1 MYRLAALFSPPA
13 RGFLGPAG
21 PQSEKLTNVVVDFA
35 GSKVW
40 DSSALVAI
48 DDLASKYRDAGKT
61 LRLRHLSRDCAAL
74 LERAGDL
81 VEVDAETDPV
91 YAVAADYGANALVAA
106 SEAAP
111 RGGARMA
118 STVSRRGRRTRSGDS
133 TANGEREEKE
143 AFRAVRA

>member
-1 MYRLAALFSPPA
+1 M
-13 RGFLGPAG
+13 
-21 PQSEKLTNVVVDFA
+21 VDFA

-111 RGGARMA
+111 RGGARISVDGLEA
-118 STVSRRGRRTRSGDS
+118 WEEDALKRQY
-133 TANGEREEKE
+133 GER
-143 AFRAVRA
+143 